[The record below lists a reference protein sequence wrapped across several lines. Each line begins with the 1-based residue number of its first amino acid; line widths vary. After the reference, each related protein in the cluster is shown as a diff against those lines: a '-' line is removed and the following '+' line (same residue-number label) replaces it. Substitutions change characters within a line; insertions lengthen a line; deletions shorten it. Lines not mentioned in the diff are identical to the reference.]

1 MLSLESS
8 FAEMDINHFLKKKNG
23 DQMANFSV
31 NISIKIVT

>member
-8 FAEMDINHFLKKKNG
+8 FAEMDINHFLKKNG
-23 DQMANFSV
+23 DQMAYFSV